1 MSQLWV
7 GSGDDQGL
15 VIQSSRLLPDR
26 LERSVVPRSPARPLV
41 VGPWVSMAD
50 PGENPMEIKNALLV
64 DDSKVARFTLSKL
77 LKGSN
82 MAVSTAGSAEEAL
95 DLLSNSEQPD
105 VIFIDHLM
113 PGMNGIDAARAIR
126 NNPRTA
132 HIPIV
137 MCTSGKSAEFE
148 ETARE
153 MGVDEILPK
162 PPARDGVSRVLEKLR
177 NMPEAEP
184 VTVSEE
190 SQVPPANDPDIP
202 LLNADQI
209 AMAARAEVKAQISEQ
224 LHERLTQLFDD
235 QVGYLRQDM
244 EEHNDQH
251 TTLIN
256 EKLDALEAIL
266 DAQQTAI
273 AKAVTVEVNKVLE
286 KTLESFQKDLLKTM
300 DRMIRARND
309 HLKEELDRQRDQDQ
323 EFWKSLQA
331 DTLQKASEASQQQA
345 EQVARHLNDLTAN
358 RHRKSSR
365 NAYLAILAVSL
376 GVVGASVAWMNGLI
390 TL

>member
-1 MSQLWV
+1 M
-7 GSGDDQGL
+7 D
-15 VIQSSRLLPDR
+15 
-26 LERSVVPRSPARPLV
+26 
-41 VGPWVSMAD
+41 
-50 PGENPMEIKNALLV
+50 IKNALLV

-82 MAVSTAGSAEEAL
+82 MEVSMAGSAEEAL
-95 DLLSNSEQPD
+95 DLLSNSQQPD
-105 VIFIDHLM
+105 VIFLDHLM
-113 PGMNGIDAARAIR
+113 PGMNGVEAARAIR
-126 NNPRTA
+126 NNPGTA

-148 ETARE
+148 QTARE

-177 NMPEAEP
+177 SRPEAEP

-202 LLNADQI
+202 LLSADQV

-235 QVGYLRQDM
+235 QVGYLRQGMD
-244 EEHNDQH
+244 EHNDQH
-251 TTLIN
+251 TTLVN

-266 DAQQTAI
+266 DAQQKAI
-273 AKAVTVEVNKVLE
+273 ARAVTANVNTLLD

-300 DRMIRARND
+300 DRMIRDRNE

-323 EFWKSLQA
+323 DFWKSLQA
-331 DTLQKASEASQQQA
+331 DTLQQASEASKQQA
-345 EQVARHLNDLTAN
+345 EQVARHLDDLTAN
-358 RHRKSSR
+358 RRRTSSR
-365 NAYLAILAVSL
+365 SAYLTVLALSL
-376 GVVGASVAWMNGLI
+376 GAVGLSVAWMTGLI
-390 TL
+390 PL

>member
-1 MSQLWV
+1 M
-7 GSGDDQGL
+7 D
-15 VIQSSRLLPDR
+15 
-26 LERSVVPRSPARPLV
+26 
-41 VGPWVSMAD
+41 
-50 PGENPMEIKNALLV
+50 IKNALLV

-82 MAVSTAGSAEEAL
+82 MEVSMAGSAEEAL
-95 DLLSNSEQPD
+95 DLLSNSQRPD

-113 PGMNGIDAARAIR
+113 PGMNGVDAARAIR
-126 NNPRTA
+126 NNPSTA

-148 ETARE
+148 QTARE

-177 NMPEAEP
+177 SMPEAEP

-202 LLNADQI
+202 LLSADQV

-235 QVGYLRQDM
+235 QVGYLRQGMD
-244 EEHNDQH
+244 EHNDQH
-251 TTLIN
+251 TTLVN

-266 DAQQTAI
+266 DVQQKAI
-273 AKAVTVEVNKVLE
+273 ARAVAADVNTLLD

-300 DRMIRARND
+300 DRMIRDRND

-323 EFWKSLQA
+323 DFWKSLQA
-331 DTLQKASEASQQQA
+331 DTLQKASETSKQQA
-345 EQVARHLNDLTAN
+345 EQVARHLNDLTGN
-358 RHRKSSR
+358 RRRTSSR
-365 NAYLAILAVSL
+365 SAYLAVLALSL
-376 GVVGASVAWMNGLI
+376 GVVGLSVAWMTGLI
-390 TL
+390 PL

>member
-1 MSQLWV
+1 M
-7 GSGDDQGL
+7 D
-15 VIQSSRLLPDR
+15 
-26 LERSVVPRSPARPLV
+26 
-41 VGPWVSMAD
+41 
-50 PGENPMEIKNALLV
+50 IKNALLV

-95 DLLSNSEQPD
+95 DLLSNSERPD

-113 PGMNGIDAARAIR
+113 PGMNGVEAARAIR
-126 NNPRTA
+126 NNPTTA

-148 ETARE
+148 EAARE

-162 PPARDGVSRVLEKLR
+162 PPALDGVTRVLEKLR
-177 NMPEAEP
+177 ARPEAEP

-190 SQVPPANDPDIP
+190 SRVPPANDADIP
-202 LLNADQI
+202 LLSADQV

-235 QVGYLRQDM
+235 QVGYLRQGM

-251 TTLIN
+251 TALVN
-256 EKLDALEAIL
+256 EKLAALEALL
-266 DAQQTAI
+266 DVQQ
-273 AKAVTVEVNKVLE
+273 KAVARAVTREVNALLGEALE
-286 KTLESFQKDLLKTM
+286 KSLDSVRKDLVKTM
-300 DRMIRARND
+300 DRMMRD
-309 HLKEELDRQRDQDQ
+309 HNAHLQEQLDRQRDQDQ

-331 DTLQKASEASQQQA
+331 DTLQQATEASRQQA
-345 EQVARHLNDLTAN
+345 EQVARHLDDLTTN
-358 RHRKSSR
+358 RRRKSSH
-365 NAYLAILAVSL
+365 NVYL
-376 GVVGASVAWMNGLI
+376 GVLALSLIVAGASVAWMQGL
-390 TL
+390 LPL